1 MGPTPSPLGSIF
13 GAGGVAG
20 EGISSG
26 GSELSFEGSWGS
38 TGLASKL
45 PLLVL
50 LVLPPPLTRV
60 GAGATPGVGVDWAG
74 GACAGS
80 SGSFSGTGAG
90 TDGGAGG
97 AGSSLGTAGGGAG
110 AGGAVRTVGGA
121 AGSPLSRL
129 SGAPNFSSSRL
140 SFSAQAAL
148 RSSCMRRSSS
158 SRRRRARSTARD
170 ISDEDCLRLCRHASS
185 SSSGAGGLQGG
196 PPRSG

>member
-1 MGPTPSPLGSIF
+1 MGPTPSPLGSTF
-13 GAGGVAG
+13 GAGGVA
-20 EGISSG
+20 EGTSSG
-26 GSELSFEGSWGS
+26 GSGPSFEGGCGS

-50 LVLPPPLTRV
+50 LVLPPPLTRA
-60 GAGATPGVGVDWAG
+60 GDGATPGVGVDWAE

-80 SGSFSGTGAG
+80 SGSFSGVGAG
-90 TDGGAGG
+90 AGEAAGG
-97 AGSSLGTAGGGAG
+97 AGSSLGTVGGGAG
-110 AGGAVRTVGGA
+110 AGGAAGTA
-121 AGSPLSRL
+121 AGSALSRL

-140 SFSAQAAL
+140 SFSAQAAR

-158 SRRRRARSTARD
+158 SRRRRALSTARE
-170 ISDEDCLRLCRHASS
+170 ISEEDCFRRCRHASS

>member
-1 MGPTPSPLGSIF
+1 MGPTPSPLASTF

-20 EGISSG
+20 EGTSSG
-26 GSELSFEGSWGS
+26 GSGPSFEGTWGS
-38 TGLASKL
+38 TALASKL

-50 LVLPPPLTRV
+50 LVLPPPLTAV
-60 GAGATPGVGVDWAG
+60 GVGATPGVGVDWAG
-74 GACAGS
+74 EDCAGS
-80 SGSFSGTGAG
+80 SGSFSGVGTGAG
-90 TDGGAGG
+90 GGAGG
-97 AGSSLGTAGGGAG
+97 VESSLGTAGGGAG
-110 AGGAVRTVGGA
+110 AGGVAGGA
-121 AGSPLSRL
+121 VGSALSRL

-158 SRRRRARSTARD
+158 SRRRRARSTARE
-170 ISDEDCLRLCRHASS
+170 ISDEDCFRRCRQASS